1 MAMQGHG
8 VTHPLFDIVD
18 AIDTEREREREREG
32 GSYYR
37 VGMVGMCSRALKNL
51 VRIIII

>member
-8 VTHPLFDIVD
+8 MTHPLFDIVD
-18 AIDTEREREREREG
+18 AIDTKREREGGGG

-51 VRIIII
+51 LRIIII